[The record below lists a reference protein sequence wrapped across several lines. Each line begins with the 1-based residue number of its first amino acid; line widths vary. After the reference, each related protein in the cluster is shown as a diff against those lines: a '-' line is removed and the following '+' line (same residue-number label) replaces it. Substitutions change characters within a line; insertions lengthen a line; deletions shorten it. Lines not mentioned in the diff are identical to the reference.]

1 MPLYFPRNKEE
12 EDFALNELPD
22 DIGEMKLSICFV
34 GVVMWTELVFS

>member
-34 GVVMWTELVFS
+34 CVVMWTELVFS